1 MDDHDESTANVGMN
15 NIALAIRDKVR
26 ELRRKYPYSDAM
38 MGTIDPYSGQPIRNR
53 EDYEDYL
60 ISYASAPFTQWNN
73 PVIFS
78 GKTSQPVDV
87 SKAPL
92 DRSKA
97 DPLPQNN
104 SPDTELPTK
113 SHRITWPQIKLIAGK
128 EEAMVFDNPFYVLSA
143 LPCDDRKRIIQL
155 CDEKSLLQNADK
167 CIEARN
173 TLINPQKRLSAEV
186 RWFMGC
192 QSSAIIELLA
202 HLVQY
207 RDGVA
212 IERKLDVTLNPIL
225 NLNYNLAIFVY
236 SASRENELIPVRIVE
251 ICSVFNK
258 IDPVAV
264 MLLINDSRKEANIP
278 QLNNKSDVEA
288 ALNNLR
294 DDIKNIVTKVF
305 TSLPQQNVTSI
316 LTTIMSVN
324 DGHKSINGSV
334 IMEDLIAWYALYTH
348 DLEDEMNQDVLLE
361 LKTIEN
367 SQDSKNLKTQLETLI
382 AHIRNWNNLVKPIQL
397 LSRSQGIRHASSEK
411 MFAQLRELALTINN
425 EWLMPEFSLM
435 FAQSLKDIFTDLPEA
450 AEQLYQDVKKL
461 KEITKEKEKIE
472 DEVRRQKTHFQE
484 LEQKYKNDYN
494 NRYAVEISGQQI
506 KIPKRCLSCCQPT
519 DSEEQVSGINF
530 YLCSECREKRS
541 EARKEREKYKIIRSK
556 KVTRAVISTIVTSL
570 FMTAIVIF
578 FLKLYNVDQNYAVIV
593 VLSLPSVFLSILRRI
608 KHIESDTT
616 GYLRVEDAPWD
627 PLLSIDTNKH
637 YQNSVFQFA
646 NGVYAELFAEAN
658 KSKSIPKEVSIPRIY
673 VKHPEKKSLK
683 KFMPSATAIYVVVI
697 LISIGI
703 VALFNEMYYSIPT
716 EFISQEF
723 RSAIGAPA
731 TSEQTVKPT
740 TSKPTTK
747 PISIPTAKI
756 VRMFE
761 VTKPANGSAS
771 YYTGN
776 AAKDTSVGITVP
788 SGKNFYLI
796 TLADAKTNKKAVKIF
811 VYPGETVN
819 TEIPSG
825 TYRLYYTYGDKW
837 YGIIDEFGPDAVK
850 FRSKESDTFSSNSGG
865 WDYTLKPVTYGNMQT
880 EEVNASDYPI

>member
-382 AHIRNWNNLVKPIQL
+382 AHIRNWNNLV
-397 LSRSQGIRHASSEK
+397 
-411 MFAQLRELALTINN
+411 
-425 EWLMPEFSLM
+425 
-435 FAQSLKDIFTDLPEA
+435 
-450 AEQLYQDVKKL
+450 
-461 KEITKEKEKIE
+461 
-472 DEVRRQKTHFQE
+472 
-484 LEQKYKNDYN
+484 
-494 NRYAVEISGQQI
+494 
-506 KIPKRCLSCCQPT
+506 
-519 DSEEQVSGINF
+519 
-530 YLCSECREKRS
+530 
-541 EARKEREKYKIIRSK
+541 
-556 KVTRAVISTIVTSL
+556 
-570 FMTAIVIF
+570 
-578 FLKLYNVDQNYAVIV
+578 
-593 VLSLPSVFLSILRRI
+593 
-608 KHIESDTT
+608 
-616 GYLRVEDAPWD
+616 
-627 PLLSIDTNKH
+627 
-637 YQNSVFQFA
+637 
-646 NGVYAELFAEAN
+646 
-658 KSKSIPKEVSIPRIY
+658 
-673 VKHPEKKSLK
+673 
-683 KFMPSATAIYVVVI
+683 TAIYVVVI